1 MLRALV
7 HALAAKTALLKVN
20 VCQVVLKGD
29 SLERAGLDAL
39 TATYAGGVAS
49 LLGNGTLVLVN
60 ATYIDPAVQFVLVAE
75 FYDMARASLGAGTA
89 GCALV
94 LVNHRKTGLRIHP
107 DGIELTSLY
116 AVAAS
121 QTAIETARLT
131 AVHHGGYGTAPGS
144 VIGTRSGTVLA

>member
-7 HALAAKTALLKVN
+7 HALAAQAALLKVY

-29 SLERAGLDAL
+29 SLERAGLYAL
-39 TATYAGGVAS
+39 AATNAGCIAGF
-49 LLGNGTLVLVN
+49 LGNGTLVLVYT
-60 ATYIDPAVQFVLVAE
+60 TYIDPAVQFVLVAE
-75 FYDMARASLGAGTA
+75 FYDVARAGLGAGTA

-94 LVNHRKTGLRIHP
+94 LINHRKTCLRIHR

-121 QTAIETARLT
+121 QAAKETACLT
-131 AVHHGGYGTAPGS
+131 AVHHGGYGTASGS
-144 VIGTRSGTVLA
+144 VIGTRTGTVLT